1 MGKRKFQTMFKR
13 VIFGILIFY
22 VILTALMAFFQE
34 QLIFLPSKL
43 PQEYTYTFDTPF
55 KEIFLES
62 PDGASL
68 NALHFKAENPK
79 GIILYFH
86 GNAGDLSRWGEITSG
101 FTKYNYDLLVMDYR
115 TYGKST
121 GKLSEESL
129 YNDAQLFYD
138 YVKERFPENQII
150 LYGRSLGG
158 AFATKLAA
166 ENDPKMLMLES
177 PFYNLKS
184 VAKSRFPIVPV
195 GLLIRYHFENNK
207 YIKEVDCKTV
217 IIHGTSDNVVPFKSG
232 KRLFEAAS
240 PKNGKHFVEVTGG
253 GHNDLARFETYQ
265 NAIEAVLN

>member
-1 MGKRKFQTMFKR
+1 MFKR
-13 VIFGILIFY
+13 LIFAVLIFY
-22 VILTALMAFFQE
+22 VMLTALLAFFQE
-34 QLIFLPSKL
+34 QFIFFPSKL
-43 PQEYTYTFDTPF
+43 PQEYAYTFDTPF
-55 KEIFLES
+55 EELFLES

-68 NALHFKAENPK
+68 NALHFKAKNPK

-86 GNAGDLSRWGEITSG
+86 GNAGDLSRWGEITQG

-121 GKLSEESL
+121 GKLSEENL

-138 YVKERFPENQII
+138 FVKDRFPENEIV
-150 LYGRSLGG
+150 LYGRSLGS
-158 AFATKLAA
+158 AFATRLAA
-166 ENDPKMLMLES
+166 ENNPKMLILES

-184 VAKSRFPIVPV
+184 VAKSRFPIIPV

-217 IIHGTSDNVVPFKSG
+217 IFHGTNDNVVPYQSG
-232 KRLFEAAS
+232 KKLYTAAA
-240 PKNGKHFVEVTGG
+240 PQNGKQLVTIPGG

-265 NAIEAVLN
+265 KVIEAVLTDLGQ